1 MYTLY
6 TDKSEDFKCNIGV
19 EGANISNTYARLVLE
34 NKNLNL
40 LFEGKV
46 NKDGSCVIPIKQL
59 KNILPEGL
67 EGKMK
72 LEVIADDTYF
82 SPWEDDFIIK
92 VNKKVTVEVKND
104 TSKQNIKEHKVN
116 VQVTGINKQERIKR
130 NVVAKPKLSHSQVMS
145 EILHKKGINLNNF
158 SKHVNTAIPLIETYI
173 KKYNVKDSVD
183 NMLNEII
190 INLK

>member
-19 EGANISNTYARLVLE
+19 EGADISNTYARLVLE
-34 NKNLNL
+34 NTNLNL
-40 LFEGKV
+40 LFEGTV
-46 NKDGSCVIPIKQL
+46 NKDGSCVIPIKKL
-59 KNILPEGL
+59 KHILPEGL
-67 EGKMK
+67 QGKLM

-92 VNKKVTVEVKND
+92 VNKRVTVEVKND
-104 TSKQNIKEHKVN
+104 TTKQKIKEHKVN
-116 VQVTGINKQERIKR
+116 VQVTGVNKQKHIERKV
-130 NVVAKPKLSHSQVMS
+130 NVKQKLSHIQVMS
-145 EILHKKGINLNNF
+145 EILNKKGITLNNF
-158 SKHVNTAIPLIETYI
+158 SKNINSSIPLIEAYI
-173 KKYNVKDSVD
+173 KKYNVNDTTD

>member
-19 EGANISNTYARLVLE
+19 EGANISNTFARLILE
-34 NKNLNL
+34 NKTLNL
-40 LFEGKV
+40 SFEGKV

-59 KNILPEGL
+59 KHILPEGM

-104 TSKQNIKEHKVN
+104 TTKQNIREHKVN
-116 VQVTGINKQERIKR
+116 VQVTGINKQKRSERK
-130 NVVAKPKLSHSQVMS
+130 VVVKPKLSHSQVMS
-145 EILHKKGINLNNF
+145 EILNKKGINLNNF
-158 SKHVNTAIPLIETYI
+158 SKHIDNTIPLIEAYI
-173 KKYNVKDSVD
+173 KKYKVNESVD
-183 NMLNEII
+183 TMLNEII